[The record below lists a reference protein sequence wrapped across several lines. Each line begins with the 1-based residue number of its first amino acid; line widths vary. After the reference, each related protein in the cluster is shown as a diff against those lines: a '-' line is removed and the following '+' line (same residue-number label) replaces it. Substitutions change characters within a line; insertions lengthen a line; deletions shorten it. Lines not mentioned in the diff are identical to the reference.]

1 MVEDNAKHH
10 WFRVVTVA
18 LATFIMAFLAFYI
31 VMEILYERIEDNAF
45 GVKKFEKMIQ
55 NEQRDFSKF
64 EEKMMENP
72 FIPITRPMIVNL
84 VKENNEYKVIVDLTP
99 FNGEEKGINVNV
111 EDKILTVSGEFDK
124 KSFGNERIIKF
135 NQSYYLDDSLM
146 TDKMTKE
153 KKGNKYIFTIP
164 YDD

>member
-1 MVEDNAKHH
+1 M
-10 WFRVVTVA
+10 
-18 LATFIMAFLAFYI
+18 
-31 VMEILYERIEDNAF
+31 
-45 GVKKFEKMIQ
+45 
-55 NEQRDFSKF
+55 
-64 EEKMMENP
+64 
-72 FIPITRPMIVNL
+72 
-84 VKENNEYKVIVDLTP
+84 
-99 FNGEEKGINVNV
+99 NV

>member
-72 FIPITRPMIVNL
+72 FIPKTRPMIVNL

-99 FNGEEKGINVNV
+99 FNGEEKG
-111 EDKILTVSGEFDK
+111 
-124 KSFGNERIIKF
+124 
-135 NQSYYLDDSLM
+135 LM
-146 TDKMTKE
+146 
-153 KKGNKYIFTIP
+153 
-164 YDD
+164 